1 MSNCP
6 DLSITDSRISVKD
19 RPVPVPEGRAPPGM
33 SGRSNFTP
41 GTKEPKNKAKNANIL
56 PHGLKKEYHFEH
68 FSPDYEG
75 IKELQG

>member
-1 MSNCP
+1 
-6 DLSITDSRISVKD
+6 
-19 RPVPVPEGRAPPGM
+19 M

-75 IKELQG
+75 IKELQC